1 MNSRVSIPWILL
13 IWIIIGVLVAANK
26 GYADNIDE
34 GADQGATFVLAVILW
49 PIPALDG
56 AVAIRF

>member
-1 MNSRVSIPWILL
+1 MSSRVSIPWLLL
-13 IWIIIGVLVAANK
+13 IWLVIGVLVAANK
-26 GYADNIDE
+26 GYADHIDE
-34 GADQGATFVLAVILW
+34 GADEIATFILAVILW

>member
-1 MNSRVSIPWILL
+1 MNSRVSIPWLL
-13 IWIIIGVLVAANK
+13 LVWLIIGIFVAANK
-26 GYADNIDE
+26 GYGDIDNGSE
-34 GADQGATFVLAVILW
+34 LATFILAVVLW